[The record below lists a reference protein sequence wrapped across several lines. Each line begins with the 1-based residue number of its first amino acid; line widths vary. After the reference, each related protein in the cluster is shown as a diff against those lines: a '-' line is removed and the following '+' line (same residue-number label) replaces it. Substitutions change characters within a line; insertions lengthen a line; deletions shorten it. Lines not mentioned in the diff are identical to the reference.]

1 MMSFKS
7 RRRHDT
13 ASLFHVLLPG
23 LATLQ
28 AALCAAQCS
37 FWHVLLQYSTLMHAL
52 HWLRPSLEQP
62 GRAQWRRSLAPDA
75 PALEPEEAALV
86 VAPLSAEPAES
97 VTGCG

>member
-23 LATLQ
+23 FATLQ
-28 AALCAAQCS
+28 ATLCAAQCS
-37 FWHVLLQYSTLMHAL
+37 FWHTLLQYSTLMHAL
-52 HWLRPSLEQP
+52 HLELPPLGQP
-62 GRAQWRRSLAPDA
+62 GQAQRRRSQAPDA
-75 PALEPEEAALV
+75 PALEPEKAALV
-86 VAPLSAEPAES
+86 VAPFSAEQAES